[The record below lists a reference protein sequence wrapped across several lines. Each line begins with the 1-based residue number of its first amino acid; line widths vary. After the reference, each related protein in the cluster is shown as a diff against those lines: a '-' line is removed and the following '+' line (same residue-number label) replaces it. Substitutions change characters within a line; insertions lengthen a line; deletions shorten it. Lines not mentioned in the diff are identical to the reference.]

1 MKGIGMK
8 KFSGIC
14 AAAAVVAATT
24 LQGCILPT
32 PLHTA
37 EFGAGENNLQGKQL
51 YFMPT
56 PGDAAYQRTVVDITQ
71 LPNDPTGD
79 TEVDFTAKQGGAVEV
94 VLGLGNA
101 VNFYGALIESI
112 FIGPDGTIGMGEEG
126 DNSSLT
132 THFSVKEVSLLPAD
146 DVSTGTVSYEVADG
160 DFVTVT
166 FDGVTAGGGA
176 ATAQAE
182 FFINADQYGDIA
194 LSYETISTGAAGI
207 VGLSNGPLAGLTEEE
222 INQFL
227 ADFAN
232 QGPIT
237 QNTMTGTV

>member
-56 PGDAAYQRTVVDITQ
+56 PGPAGYQRTVVDITQ

-79 TEVDFTAKQGGAVEV
+79 TEVDLSGGAVEV

-112 FIGPDGTIGMGEEG
+112 FIGPDGTIGMDEEG
-126 DNSSLT
+126 DNSTLT
-132 THFSVKEVSLLPAD
+132 THFSVKEVSLLPVEALG
-146 DVSTGTVSYEVADG
+146 TGTVSYEVADG

-194 LSYETISTGAAGI
+194 LSYETIGTDAAGI